1 MGARGRGRG
10 TRASKLTWCSIP
22 MICSDEYGVFLEDAE
37 ADVLVAM
44 GDMMVDI
51 GVVVG
56 RAKG

>member
-1 MGARGRGRG
+1 
-10 TRASKLTWCSIP
+10 